1 MIKQLRMNTAD
12 EREKETIKADTILQ
26 KQPKGFFTST
36 RKMKIHSISSQK
48 LTIKKKEK
56 KIKIC

>member
-1 MIKQLRMNTAD
+1 MN
-12 EREKETIKADTILQ
+12 EEKETIKADTILQ

-48 LTIKKKEK
+48 LTIKKKRKEN
-56 KIKIC
+56 